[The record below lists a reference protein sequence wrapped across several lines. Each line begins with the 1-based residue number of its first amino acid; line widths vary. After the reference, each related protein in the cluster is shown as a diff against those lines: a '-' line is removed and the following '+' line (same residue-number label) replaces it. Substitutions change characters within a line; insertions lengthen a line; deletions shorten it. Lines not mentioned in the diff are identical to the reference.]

1 MNPTLPRTMQVLAL
15 LLLGASSL
23 LGQPVTKAAS
33 PAATAVEVEAP
44 EGCEHCG
51 MNRIRFSRS
60 RMLVKYS
67 DASQAGTCSIRCM
80 VVDLDAKGKK
90 TVAALLVGDYGVE
103 GNPLINA
110 QTATWVIGGNLRGV
124 MTPIAKWA
132 FATKA
137 SAEAFIAVNEGRLAT
152 YAEAEAAAR
161 EDFKGKR

>member
-1 MNPTLPRTMQVLAL
+1 MSLSLPRTLQAL
-15 LLLGASSL
+15 TLVLLGVTSL
-23 LGQPVTKAAS
+23 FGQHADKPGS
-33 PAATAVEVEAP
+33 PASTIQVEAP

-51 MNRIRFSRS
+51 MNRIRFARS
-60 RMLVKYS
+60 RMLVRYS
-67 DASQAGTCSIRCM
+67 DESQVGTCSLRCM

-90 TVAALLVGDYGVE
+90 TVSTLLVGDYGVD

-110 QTATWVIGGNLRGV
+110 QTATWVVGGKLRGV
-124 MTPIAKWA
+124 MTPVAKWA

-137 SAEAFIAVNEGRLAT
+137 AAEAFIALNGGRLAS